1 MSKTKTEK
9 LVEMLN
15 SDLAGELQ
23 AIIQYLQHAYH
34 VVGPYRE
41 HVHDVLEEIAKD
53 EMKHAEELAERI
65 EALGGVPTAK
75 PRPIKEA
82 ETLEKMLQLDL
93 QAEKTAL
100 KDYYDHRNKAEE
112 MGEISTALILEDII
126 VDEQHHHDR
135 FLMMLRKEKKK

>member
-1 MSKTKTEK
+1 MTKTKTLK
-9 LVEMLN
+9 LIEMLN
-15 SDLAGELQ
+15 SDLSGELQ

-65 EALGGVPTAK
+65 EALGGVPTVK

-82 ETLEKMLQLDL
+82 ETLQKMLELDL
-93 QAEKTAL
+93 EAEKTAL

-112 MGEISTALILEDII
+112 MGEIATALILENII
-126 VDEQHHHDR
+126 VDEQHHHDK
-135 FLMMLRKEKKK
+135 FLMMLRKEKRK